1 MIAFTRKTDKHFLKA
16 RTLKLSPSLSP
27 SSPLPPDDNS
37 SPPATLSL
45 STCGVAR
52 SDSHRAVLDV
62 KPQPGKVRE
71 APGARDVRDAKPICS
86 HRPTLAL
93 PYIIYS
99 QRTHTHTCCSVEF
112 QSGPAIETTHVAFV
126 APLGVGHK
134 LVWDTSWRK
143 SWRGTLKHTHTWPWD

>member
-1 MIAFTRKTDKHFLKA
+1 MIAFTRKNDKHFLKA

-62 KPQPGKVRE
+62 KSPPAWESKGSPGGTRRSGRE
-71 APGARDVRDAKPICS
+71 AYLLPSTQPCS
-86 HRPTLAL
+86 AL
-93 PYIIYS
+93 YIPSAHI
-99 QRTHTHTCCSVEF
+99 HTHAAAWNFSRVPP
-112 QSGPAIETTHVAFV
+112 SKRHMWLLSLRLA
-126 APLGVGHK
+126 
-134 LVWDTSWRK
+134 WDTSW
-143 SWRGTLKHTHTWPWD
+143 SGTQAGAKAGVGH